1 MVTASKKPNPQ
12 VEPDPPSRAR
22 WIVEKLVVPVI
33 VAVVSTAAFSEVV
46 LNWFSLR
53 TNSPNWI
60 GSSFQPSEKS
70 GALGQYYDDWT
81 MIGESGRVN
90 AKIQPED
97 GGNKELWIA
106 SGSERTGRRTLSYV
120 SEKPENMGTG
130 VFYLERVSGKQEYR
144 GRQIMFDC
152 TVKKMLSCPYILV
165 PYSARDLFAQAEYQA
180 YLKQGCIELT
190 STPIV
195 QACMSLP

>member
-1 MVTASKKPNPQ
+1 MVTAKKPSTPES
-12 VEPDPPSRAR
+12 VPPTPGRAR
-22 WIVEKLVVPVI
+22 WLIEKLIAPLL
-33 VAVVSTAAFSEVV
+33 VALVSTAAFGEIV
-46 LNWFSLR
+46 LNWFSLK

-60 GSSFQPSEKS
+60 GSSYQPNDKS
-70 GALGQYYDDWT
+70 GALGQFYDAWT

-106 SGSERTGRRTLSYV
+106 SGTERTGRRTLSYV

-130 VFYLERVSGKQEYR
+130 VFYLDRVSGKQEYR

-165 PYSARDLFAQAEYQA
+165 PFSARDLFAQAEYQS
-180 YLKQGCIELT
+180 YLKQGCTELT
-190 STPIV
+190 SAPIV
-195 QACMSLP
+195 QACMAMP